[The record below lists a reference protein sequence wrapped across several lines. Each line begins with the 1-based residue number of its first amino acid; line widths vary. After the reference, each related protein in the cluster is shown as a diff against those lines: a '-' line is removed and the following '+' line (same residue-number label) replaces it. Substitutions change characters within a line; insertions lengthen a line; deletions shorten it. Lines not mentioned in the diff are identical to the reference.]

1 MGCRSPLVGAP
12 WSLSTPGGN
21 SWQPVA
27 PRSSC
32 GSWGRRCDRL
42 VMSALAPDEAR
53 PIVVQRSRVCEKG
66 QGLAWIR
73 ALCPNSKAAVQ
84 VASVHFRRCR
94 TMPSCSCAA
103 SCRQAWQWAAL
114 TQVCSVGQ
122 VWPGQFVAT
131 GLVLVGLGD
140 RDRLCAPVP
149 ATLKMRPLPPSLPR

>member
-1 MGCRSPLVGAP
+1 
-12 WSLSTPGGN
+12 
-21 SWQPVA
+21 
-27 PRSSC
+27 
-32 GSWGRRCDRL
+32 
-42 VMSALAPDEAR
+42 MSALAPDEAR

-94 TMPSCSCAA
+94 AMPSCSCAA